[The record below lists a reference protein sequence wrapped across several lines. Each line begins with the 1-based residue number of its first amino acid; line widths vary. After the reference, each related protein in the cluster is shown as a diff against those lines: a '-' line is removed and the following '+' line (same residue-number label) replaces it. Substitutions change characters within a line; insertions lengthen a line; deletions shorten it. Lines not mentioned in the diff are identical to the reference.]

1 MIESRH
7 QNPLR
12 LSLQNTPQSLFIF
25 LESNLLAFC
34 LKPTSPI
41 PSQRLC
47 KKDHQGDDQQEID
60 QADSPE
66 QAYVT
71 TVTHWLDSGHTH
83 PYGQAGAS
91 LYIPLCALSVRSV
104 RT

>member
-12 LSLQNTPQSLFIF
+12 LSLQDTPQSLFIF
-25 LESNLLAFC
+25 LESNLFAFC
-34 LKPTSPI
+34 LNPTSPV

-47 KKDHQGDDQQEID
+47 KKDYQGNDQQEID

-71 TVTHWLDSGHTH
+71 TITHRLDSGHTY
-83 PYGQAGAS
+83 PYGQADTS
-91 LYIPLCALSVRSV
+91 PYTPLCAVSARSV